1 MVWCTCS
8 KLIVCTI
15 VKVSIIAVFIEAAC
29 LSLYYS
35 NFMCAWTLDLLI
47 TDTLGQ
53 GVFSPQE
60 VHVPFGKVKVT
71 GFRLPI
77 VTC

>member
-1 MVWCTCS
+1 MVRSTCS

-15 VKVSIIAVFIEAAC
+15 VKVSINAVFIEAAC

-35 NFMCAWTLDLLI
+35 NFMCAWT
-47 TDTLGQ
+47 DTLGQ

-60 VHVPFGKVKVT
+60 VHVFFGKVKVT
-71 GFRLPI
+71 GFRLLI